1 MLNNTQQRP
10 MAACKN
16 IWPTLVLLLAAIKA
30 AAGAEP
36 PPKSGFTVPDDLRF
50 ELLLKE
56 PQVRQPVNIS
66 FDERGRM
73 WVVQYLQYPSP
84 AGLKMLSRDSV
95 WRVQYDKVPPPPPHH
110 VVGADKI
117 SIFEDTDGDG
127 QFDKEKTFVD
137 GLNIA
142 TSVCRG
148 RGGVFVT
155 NPPYLL
161 FYADRDNDDV
171 PDGNPEVC
179 LEGFGLED
187 THSVVNS
194 LCWGPDGW
202 LYGAQGSTVTG
213 AVKRPG
219 SADPPVH
226 SLGQLIWRYHPEL
239 KRYEVFAEGGG
250 NAFGVEIDSVG
261 RIYSGHN
268 GGNTRGF
275 HYVQGGYFQKGFD
288 KHGPLSNPYTF
299 GYFPAMKHEEVQRF
313 THTFVIYDGD
323 GLPQQYYGRLFGVAP
338 LLHHVVMSK
347 IEPDGSTFQTHD
359 IGYAAAT
366 QDAKFVPVDIKQ
378 GPDGALYVADWYDEQ
393 CNHYRNH
400 EGHIDK
406 STGRIY
412 RLSAADAKLCEPE
425 DLSECSSHQL
435 VERLKNPSKWQ
446 RQTALRLLADR
457 RDLIIAPLLKQQL
470 RDDSG
475 QLALESLWALNAV
488 GGLDE
493 PTLLAAFNHANPQVR
508 LWAVRLMCDS
518 GNVSVDESKQ
528 LVALATKECDPEA
541 CCQIACSAR
550 RLPAADC
557 LPIVRALLKSNN
569 ADDPHLPLL
578 VWWAIEA
585 KVASDASLVIDLFR
599 DPEIW
604 PTPIAKQVVAERLMR
619 RFAATG
625 HRSDLSRCAEL
636 LNLAPESDDAKRLMT
651 GFEAAFA
658 GRSLPDLPKELA
670 TALEKYS
677 GASVV
682 LGLRQGNKAKLEEAL
697 NVLRDDHADRSK
709 QIQYLQ
715 VLGEVNQPECVPT
728 LITLAT
734 HSPDNALQAAAIR
747 SLARYNDTRITPAI
761 LATLPKLSDD
771 VRAAAGTLLITRTD
785 STLALLQA
793 IESQRID
800 KSWLSTDV
808 VQRTALFSDS
818 KIDQLVKKL
827 WPELQPTT
835 PEELKGEIARIDSV
849 LKSGLGR
856 PKEGF
861 ALFER
866 QCSKCH
872 QLFGKGGN
880 VGPDLTSFN
889 RNDFNTM
896 LLSVVHPSAEIREGY
911 STYVV
916 LTMDGRAL
924 TGTLAEQD
932 SQTVTLKTADSSVV
946 TIPRA
951 DIEEMD
957 MSKQSMMP
965 EGLLKSYSDQELRDL
980 FAYLRMSQPLI
991 DR

>member
-1 MLNNTQQRP
+1 MLF
-10 MAACKN
+10 
-16 IWPTLVLLLAAIKA
+16 LLLAAIKLS
-30 AAGAEP
+30 AGAEP
-36 PPKSGFTVPDDLRF
+36 STKSDFTVSDDLRF

-56 PQVRQPVNIS
+56 PQVRQPVNVS

-73 WVVQYLQYPSP
+73 WIVQYLQYPEP

-95 WRVQYDKVPPPPPHH
+95 WRVQYDKVPPAPPHH
-110 VVGADKI
+110 DVGADKI

-127 QFDKEKTFVD
+127 QFDKEKTFVE

-161 FYADRDNDDV
+161 FYPDRDNDDV
-171 PDGNPEVC
+171 PDDNPEVC

-213 AVKRPG
+213 NVKRPG

-226 SLGQLIWRYHPEL
+226 SLGQLIWRYHPES

-275 HYVQGGYFQKGFD
+275 HYVQGGYSQKGFD

-313 THTFVIYDGD
+313 THTFVINDGD
-323 GLPQQYYGRLFGVAP
+323 GLPQRYGGLLFGVAP
-338 LLHHVVMSK
+338 LLHHVVMSQIK
-347 IEPDGSTFQTHD
+347 PDGSTFRTQD
-359 IGYAAAT
+359 IGYAVAT
-366 QDAKFVPVDIKQ
+366 EDTKFVPVDIKQ
-378 GPDGALYVADWYDEQ
+378 GPDGALYVADWYDGQ

-412 RLSAADAKLCEPE
+412 RLRAADAVLRKAENLTKL
-425 DLSECSSHQL
+425 SSREL
-435 VERLKNPSKWQ
+435 VERLSNPNKWQ

-457 RDLIIAPLLKQQL
+457 RDATVAPILKQQL
-470 RDDSG
+470 HDNSG
-475 QLALESLWALNAV
+475 QLALESLWALNLV

-493 PTLLAAFNHANPQVR
+493 PTLLAAFSHANPHVR
-508 LWAVRLMCDS
+508 LWAVRLMCDL
-518 GNVSVDESKQ
+518 GKVSATESKQ
-528 LVALATKECDPEA
+528 LVALAIKEQDPEVS
-541 CCQIACSAR
+541 CQIACSAR

-557 LPIVRALLKSNN
+557 LPIVCALLQSNN

-578 VWWAIEA
+578 VWWAIERKA
-585 KVASDASLVIDLFR
+585 ASDASLVVDLFR

-604 PTPIAKQVVAERLMR
+604 HTPIAKQVVAERLMR
-619 RFAATG
+619 RFAVTG
-625 HRSDLSRCAEL
+625 QRNDLSRCAEL
-636 LNLAPESDDAKRLMT
+636 LNLAPEADDVRRLMT

-658 GRSLPDLPKELA
+658 GRSLPDLPKDLA
-670 TALEKYS
+670 AALEKYS

-682 LGLRQGNKAKLEEAL
+682 LGLRRGNTSALEEAL
-697 NVLRDDHADRSK
+697 RLLQDAAADRSK
-709 QIQYLQ
+709 QLQYLQ

-728 LITLAT
+728 LIALAT
-734 HSPDNALQAAAIR
+734 KSPDNALQAAAFR
-747 SLARYNDTRITPAI
+747 SLARYKDARIAPAV
-761 LATLPKLSDD
+761 LATLPKMSDD
-771 VRAAAGTLLITRTD
+771 VRAAAGTLLIGRMD
-785 STLALLQA
+785 STLAVLQA
-793 IESQRID
+793 IESRRIE
-800 KSWLSTDV
+800 KSWLSADL
-808 VQRTALFSDS
+808 VQRTALFSNSRIDELVR
-818 KIDQLVKKL
+818 KI
-827 WPELQPTT
+827 WPELQPATSA
-835 PEELKGEIARIDSV
+835 ELKREIARIDSV
-849 LKSGLGR
+849 LQSGLGQ
-856 PKEGF
+856 PKHGV

-872 QLFGKGGN
+872 QLFGNGAS

-889 RNDFNTM
+889 RNDINAM
-896 LLSVVHPSAEIREGY
+896 LLSIVHPSAEIREGY
-911 STYVV
+911 NTYLV
-916 LTMDGRAL
+916 LTTDGRAL

-932 SQTVTLKTADSSVV
+932 SQTVTLKTADSAVV
-946 TIPRA
+946 TIPRS
-951 DIEEMD
+951 DIDEME
-957 MSKQSMMP
+957 MSKQSIMP
-965 EGLLKSYSDQELRDL
+965 EGLLKPYSEQELRDL